1 MTKTQTRPR
10 RKLKAGTRGRSVS
23 HVLPLHHRVYIVLR
37 NRLAEG
43 VYPSDRPMPG
53 EHSLAQDFE
62 TSRVTIRRVLD
73 RLRREGLIDRR
84 HGAGTFPLARADED
98 GSIAKTSFYDYIA
111 ASSHIY
117 DAMLLEF
124 KRMPTPGF
132 LTSAVPGFDTSV
144 LKILRV
150 TSVKGVPHHVVL
162 TYVPGSVAGGISRRT
177 VGNKTLLEL
186 LKKRGVVPAGSELRI
201 GAVAAEPLEARHLHV
216 PVGVPLVRAIRVSRL
231 ESGQPIEYTEIL
243 SVAALFGYR
252 FLFDGGIGGVSQPPG
267 IARPLG

>member
-1 MTKTQTRPR
+1 MTKTQTRTR
-10 RKLKAGTRGRSVS
+10 VKLQRGALGRSAL

-84 HGAGTFPLARADED
+84 HGAGTFPLARPEGGSTADM
-98 GSIAKTSFYDYIA
+98 SYYDYIA
-111 ASSHIY
+111 FSSHGY
-117 DAMLLEF
+117 DAVLLDF
-124 KRMPTPGF
+124 KRMTTPAF
-132 LTSAVPGFDTSV
+132 LTSIDPGFGSCV

-150 TSVKGVPHHVVL
+150 TAVKGIPHHLVL
-162 TYVPGSVAGGISRRT
+162 TYVPASMASGISRRT

-186 LKKRGVVPAGSELRI
+186 LKRKGVVPAGSELRI
-201 GAVAAEPLEARHLHV
+201 GAVAAEPLEARHLQV

-231 ESGQPIEYTEIL
+231 DTGEPVEYTQIL
-243 SVAALFGYR
+243 SVATLFGYR
-252 FLFDGGIGGVSQPPG
+252 FSFDGRVGTVNLPPVT
-267 IARPLG
+267 AKPLC